1 MEKYFQLH
9 GKTAEGRPLIHL
21 VEPGTR
27 YGLGAS
33 AGLEKVAGGEHL
45 PEVLELIES
54 IQPQSDRLYLVNSA
68 LGAGEYVGFNLRG
81 DWFGERGLLHTPP
94 GWDRIPVW
102 DVDARRRAAS
112 STERAGDWG
121 MLAWGYPT
129 FMNAHRFRHHVNK
142 DPEKAYGYV
151 LGAFWDARMHRV
163 VLVSELVREM
173 CARLGAVDLYDRIA
187 GGEFPDTSMGA
198 KVPYDRC
205 SICNHYARSP
215 ADYCL
220 HVRQGASPPYGMR
233 AILGDGRMCGVYND
247 YPRFFDDSYVFIGAE
262 RSAKV
267 MANITSQLKG
277 TRAYTNQLFQPGAS
291 LSTREVTADAPA
303 SPLEERNERLGLAVA
318 GVLNS
323 RVRGPNESRVSE
335 AISQALS
342 AVPVSKN
349 DAEAKAMQ
357 HAEELLRR
365 RAAVSDHTVS
375 EDELRFW
382 EGKASRDLSD
392 RHSVTTAQRD
402 RAVAILRSRMDQM
415 GSTEKLGTL
424 AKWATMTK
432 RLPAPDSTQYALLR
446 DHVGRLTPVLP
457 QRVYDECSSSVPG
470 MWRGLSGLSALG
482 IVLRP
487 EEFQQCALRGM
498 GEDALSDHCTLEG
511 LRFQPTPR
519 DPYHEPRWI
528 PHIPATG
535 DLQRLVQLLGSVLQG
550 RSFAPS
556 AVHVR
561 ILTPP
566 PLVGPRSERVV
577 DEPVLNQVSQMY
589 NDYRMGLLARDADW
603 SYVPLGAR
611 SGAFSLDSKTAA
623 AADAVSALL
632 LHLAHW

>member
-1 MEKYFQLH
+1 MEKTFQLH

-45 PEVLELIES
+45 PQVLELIES
-54 IQPQSDRLYLVNSA
+54 IQPQPDRLYLVNGA

-102 DVDARRRAAS
+102 DIEGRRRAAS
-112 STERAGDWG
+112 ETERAGEWG
-121 MLAWGYPT
+121 QLAWGYPT

-142 DPEKAYGYV
+142 DPEKAYGFV

-163 VLVSELVREM
+163 ILVSELVREM

-198 KVPYDRC
+198 KVPFDRC

-267 MANITSQLKG
+267 MSNVTTQVGG
-277 TRAYTNQLFQPGAS
+277 TRPYTNRLFQPGSS
-291 LSTREVTADAPA
+291 LSTRDALADAPA
-303 SPLEERNERLGLAVA
+303 SAYDERNSRLGLAVA

-323 RVRGPNESRVSE
+323 RVRGPVESRTSE

-342 AVPVSKN
+342 AVPISKN
-349 DAEAKAMQ
+349 DAEAKALQ
-357 HAEELLRR
+357 HAEESARR
-365 RAAVSDHTVS
+365 HAAVKDRTIT
-375 EDELRFW
+375 EDEYRFW

-392 RHSVTTAQRD
+392 RHGVSTAQRD
-402 RAVAILRSRMDQM
+402 RAIAILHSRMNGM
-415 GSTEKLGTL
+415 GAEKLGTL
-424 AKWATMTK
+424 AKWATLTK
-432 RLPAPDSTQYALLR
+432 QIPVPTSAQSAMLR
-446 DHVGRLTPVLP
+446 DHIGRLTPVLP
-457 QRVYDECSSSVPG
+457 QRVYDACSTSTPA
-470 MWRGLSGLSALG
+470 MWRGLSNLSALG

-498 GEDALSDHCTLEG
+498 GEGAVSDLCERESLC
-511 LRFQPTPR
+511 FQDTPR
-519 DPYHEPRWI
+519 DPYHEPRWV
-528 PHIPATG
+528 PQAPASEE
-535 DLQRLVQLLGSVLQG
+535 LQHLVHLLGAVLQG

-556 AVHVR
+556 AVSAR
-561 ILTPP
+561 IYAPP
-566 PLVGPRSERVV
+566 RTVEPRPRTRV
-577 DEPVLNQVSQMY
+577 DDPVLNEVSQLY
-589 NDYRMGLLARDADW
+589 NDYRTGLLTRAADW
-603 SYVPLGAR
+603 GYVPPAAH
-611 SGAFSLDSKTAA
+611 SGILSSDAKAA
-623 AADAVSALL
+623 ATPSTVSSLL
-632 LHLAHW
+632 LHLAYW